1 MKTFIVENTWL
12 PRNSSNFDFGW
23 GNGYVLIPIGHPLHG
38 KNYDDINVNV
48 HGGLIFSGL
57 VNITMVEVYK
67 LDKEDIGT
75 WCVGFDTTYNNDT
88 LREWTKERVQE
99 ETNKLRDKL
108 IALGTSSKVSEKSRK
123 SLKKLSK
130 FEIPKT
136 LLINNNNNNNT
147 NYINKN

>member
-12 PRNSSNFDFGW
+12 PRNSSHFDFGW

-75 WCVGFDTTYNNDT
+75 VT
-88 LREWTKERVQE
+88 LP
-99 ETNKLRDKL
+99 
-108 IALGTSSKVSEKSRK
+108 
-123 SLKKLSK
+123 K
-130 FEIPKT
+130 FFM
-136 LLINNNNNNNT
+136 
-147 NYINKN
+147 